1 MQDNNEIDK
10 YIELSVMFDTFKYI
24 PRLGT
29 KRIPIA
35 EKESVAI
42 HLYEMNYLAY
52 LAYYSMDEVYQN
64 QLDLL
69 KILKLI
75 MWHEA
80 DETITNDIPYPAKR
94 ALRENGFGNVLLNIK
109 DTVRKIFKSIIPES
123 LQKSDEEVL
132 GTTFGHYKSE
142 EKSFVKF
149 LDYVNLYLNSIK
161 LCDKGYNLEKTI
173 EECRSLT
180 VNHSWYLKCPLVMEL
195 IKHPHKFTDKEYN

>member
-42 HLYEMNYLAY
+42 HLYEMTYLAY
-52 LAYYSMDEVYQN
+52 LAYYSMDEVYQQ

-69 KILKLI
+69 KILKLV

-94 ALRENGFGNVLLNIK
+94 ALKENGFGNVLLNIK
-109 DTVRKIFKSIIPES
+109 DTVRGIFKNIIPES
-123 LQKSDEEVL
+123 LNRLDHDVIE
-132 GTTFGHYKSE
+132 TTFGTYKSD

-149 LDYVNLYLNSIK
+149 LDYVNLYLNAIK
-161 LCDKGYNLEKTI
+161 LRDKGYNLDKTI
-173 EECRSLT
+173 DECRYLT
-180 VNHSWYLKCPLVMEL
+180 VNHEWYLKCPLVMEL
-195 IKHPHKFTDKEYN
+195 IKNPHKFVDKEYN